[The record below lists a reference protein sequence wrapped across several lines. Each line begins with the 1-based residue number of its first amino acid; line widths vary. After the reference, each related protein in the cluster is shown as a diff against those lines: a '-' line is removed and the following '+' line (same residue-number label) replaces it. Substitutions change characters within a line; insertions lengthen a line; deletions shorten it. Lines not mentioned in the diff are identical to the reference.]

1 MTSETYAFTDADKV
15 AACKE
20 SLGMRHPSNR
30 TEWLDD
36 FTVKFEDPHYQVG
49 VFVKGY
55 GGKKVD

>member
-1 MTSETYAFTDADKV
+1 MSSETYMFQNADKRD
-15 AACKE
+15 ACKE
-20 SLGMRHPSNR
+20 TLGMRHPSNK

-36 FTVKFEDPHYQVG
+36 FTVKFTDPHYQVG